1 MKTQKRIENDFGP
14 EVKSLFKALLKVGF
28 QIDDIDNGRDY
39 EEESVESFKWD
50 GNIDN
55 AVKEAVACDEAQ
67 VLVSI
72 NCKSYWMLLVL
83 GNSPGE
89 LVNDFTCNQELEA
102 VVDAHSNKWFGRRQP
117 TKEYNA

>member
-1 MKTQKRIENDFGP
+1 MNTQKRIENDFGP
-14 EVKSLFKALLKVGF
+14 EVKSLFKALLKAGF
-28 QIDDIDNGRDY
+28 QIDDIDNGSGY
-39 EEESVESFKWD
+39 EEESFKWD

-72 NCKSYWMLLVL
+72 NCKSYWMFLVL

-89 LVNDFTCNQELEA
+89 LVNDCTCNQELEA
-102 VVDAHSNKWFGRRQP
+102 VVDAHSDKWFGRRQP
-117 TKEYNA
+117 TKESND